1 MRITRNVW
9 RAIAIILA
17 AVAIALLCITFMHA
31 VNIHLMVGI
40 ALIAVGSIVLM
51 AVTGNSSVKMTS

>member
-17 AVAIALLCITFMHA
+17 AVAIALLCITFMHV

-40 ALIAVGSIVLM
+40 ALIAVGTIVLL
-51 AVTGNSSVKMTS
+51 AVTSNSSVKMTS